1 MSRNNSNWNQRDHP
15 KWNRNRKERSSVPPG
30 LKGREIGLYFKRL
43 RKDVKQKKENII
55 SLTIP
60 GPVIAS
66 VISNLQ
72 EIIHIAKEQDIQLP
86 HIITSS
92 IFGSK
97 DFLNK
102 GTKRAKVLKE
112 EVRENSTELEV
123 NEKTPIEIKQES
135 IEEAGSLI
143 VDNKPST
150 SSLPDFIP
158 LKAENQIQFN
168 NNVRQL
174 SLRTS
179 SYYKYGYEDIIT
191 GTFDE
196 KLEKCLSKGVSINV
210 TDECTN
216 ELSNA
221 FHKEYKEMI
230 TRNNYKRLLKFREIL
245 PTYKKSEEI
254 LSLINNNQVVV
265 ISGETGCGKS
275 TQIPQLI
282 LDEAIKNNKGA
293 NIKILVTQPRRIA
306 ASSLAMR
313 VAQERGEEIGNSV
326 GYAVRLEKI
335 EERSRG
341 SIQYCTTGILLVEL
355 EVNQGLTNW
364 SHIIL
369 DEVHER
375 DCHVDLSMCMLK
387 QVLKRRKD
395 LKLILMSATLDAEN
409 LSAYYDNCS
418 IMHIEGLAYPVKDVY
433 MEDILQMTKY
443 KLPDITPQKQKN
455 RPKWHQYTNRNRAAG
470 EMEKDIRYKAEIA
483 EWLESKKR
491 TLDIDVYKT
500 LQDSRIEDMNLE
512 LILELLKYICRGNP
526 GAVLIF
532 LPGIGEIS
540 KLLRMMNDSNFFP
553 SNRYEI
559 YPLHSK
565 LPSLEQHKIFERPPE
580 GIRKII
586 VATNIAETS
595 ITIDDIIYVIDCGRV
610 KMSGFNVKDNVSTL
624 KNEWVSQANL
634 RQRRGRAGRCQPG
647 ICYHM
652 MTSFRASKLDERMLP
667 ELQRSNLLE
676 PVLSIKRL
684 RLGIACDAF
693 SIMPSPPCTST
704 VQWAVR
710 HLQQCGA
717 LDVRETLTP
726 LGWHL
731 ARLPLH
737 PAAGKLLLL
746 GALFGCLDRA
756 ASVAAVWSFK
766 DPFQL
771 VIGKEREVD
780 EAKRS
785 LTLGEPSD
793 HIAISE
799 AILQWEHC
807 GSRRQKHDF
816 AYDHFLSNNTLE
828 LLVDMKRQLG
838 DNLKQMGFLASGDV
852 RSSWENRNA
861 NNLSL
866 FKAIVAAALY
876 PNIASVRWTNMKSR
890 NPNKQI
896 KVNAYTP
903 EEGKTSLHPSS
914 VMAPLKNT
922 PKGYGRVIKLCNNP
936 GANWLVYWLK
946 QRSTE
951 LFLLEVTLIYTLP
964 LLFFGEFI
972 FSDVE
977 EDNSDECFLSIKTT
991 KVKCSRETA
1000 DLLCKLRSL
1009 LDLVLASKITSVEHS
1024 THHSKFEEEVINAVT
1039 KLITAEDEQAEYL
1052 EDDFSESDTSES
1064 EAFRRF

>member
-1 MSRNNSNWNQRDHP
+1 MSRNNSNWNKRDHP
-15 KWNRNRKERSSVPPG
+15 NWNSNRNERSSLPPG

-60 GPVIAS
+60 NPVIAS

-72 EIIHIAKEQDIQLP
+72 EIIHVAKEQDIQLP
-86 HIITSS
+86 QIITSS
-92 IFGSK
+92 IFGTK
-97 DFLNK
+97 DFFNK
-102 GTKRAKVLKE
+102 
-112 EVRENSTELEV
+112 
-123 NEKTPIEIKQES
+123 
-135 IEEAGSLI
+135 
-143 VDNKPST
+143 
-150 SSLPDFIP
+150 
-158 LKAENQIQFN
+158 
-168 NNVRQL
+168 
-174 SLRTS
+174 
-179 SYYKYGYEDIIT
+179 

-196 KLEKCLSKGVSINV
+196 KLEKCLSKGISINV
-210 TDECTN
+210 TDDFTN
-216 ELSNA
+216 ELSHA

-230 TRNNYKRLLKFREIL
+230 TRNSYKRLLKFREIL

-254 LSLINNNQVVV
+254 LSLINKNQVVV

-293 NIKILVTQPRRIA
+293 NVKILVTQPRRIA

-313 VAQERGEEIGNSV
+313 VAQERGEEMGNSV
-326 GYAVRLEKI
+326 GYSVRLERK

-395 LKLILMSATLDAEN
+395 LKLVLMSATLDAEN

-418 IMHIEGLAYPVKDVY
+418 IMHIEGLAYPVKDVF
-433 MEDILQMTKY
+433 MEEILQLTKY
-443 KLPDITPQKQKN
+443 KLPGITTTQKQKN
-455 RPKWHQYTNRNRAAG
+455 RPKWHQYRNRNRAAG

-491 TLDIDVYKT
+491 TLDMNVYKT

-512 LILELLKYICRGNP
+512 LILELLKYICKGNP

-540 KLLRMMNDSNFFP
+540 KLLRMMNDTNFFT
-553 SNRYEI
+553 SNCYEI

-565 LPSLEQHKIFERPPE
+565 LPTLEQHKIFERPPE
-580 GIRKII
+580 NVRKII
-586 VATNIAETS
+586 IATNIAETS

-610 KMSGFNVKDNVSTL
+610 KMSGFNVEDNISTL

-693 SIMPSPPCTST
+693 SMMPSPPCPST

-717 LDVRETLTP
+717 LDTRETLTP

-756 ASVAAVWSFK
+756 ASLAAVWSFK

-793 HIAISE
+793 HIAVSE

-807 GSRRQKHDF
+807 VSRRHKHDF

-852 RSSWENRNA
+852 KSSWENRNE

-876 PNIASVRWTNMKSR
+876 PNIASVRWSNLKSR
-890 NPNKQI
+890 KPNKQI
-896 KVNAYTP
+896 NVYAYTP

-914 VMAPLKNT
+914 VMALPKNT
-922 PKGYGRVIKLCNNP
+922 PKGYGRVVKLCDNP

-951 LFLLEVTLIYTLP
+951 LFLFDVTLIYTLP

-991 KVKCSRETA
+991 KVKCSRQTA

-1039 KLITAEDEQAEYL
+1039 NLITAEDEQAEYL
-1052 EDDFSESDTSES
+1052 EDDFSESDASES
-1064 EAFRRF
+1064 ETFRRF